1 VRASGTRP
9 SILFRSPCSHPGTA
23 RLLAVA
29 AIASA
34 MAVVSPSLALDPVID
49 RFAAVPDCIFPDPR
63 RGILSYTVSL
73 AARIRIAAI
82 EEIGLIGVTRTFH
95 DVPGSFP
102 SSFRT
107 AIVDPRPSAN
117 VVAYEL
123 VAIGEDGTAVRRRLD
138 FRYRRAAFDLLPPV
152 SHIRGT
158 GPTASRNT
166 IRVRCEPYQC
176 HLSQLFIQVRSSD
189 RRRGWQ
195 GGHRAHFRSTP
206 WRPMG
211 ELQHRVAQ
219 HRQVSRWWHRRM
231 DRAREG
237 SLHARRYSAIGPCKS
252 RSLMRF
258 APTTDRIRFIR
269 PNARHATQHDLGTRS
284 GSPYR
289 SAAI

>member
-9 SILFRSPCSHPGTA
+9 SILFRSPCGHPGTA

-34 MAVVSPSLALDPVID
+34 MAVVSSPSLALDPVID

-102 SSFRT
+102 SSVRT
-107 AIVDPRPSAN
+107 GIVDPRPSAN

-158 GPTASRNT
+158 GPPPRETRYESDANLINVTSLSCSFRFDRPIGGEAGRAGTAHIFEARPGDQWVSCSIVWRSTAKSRAGGT
-166 IRVRCEPYQC
+166 VEWTARVR
-176 HLSQLFIQVRSSD
+176 D
-189 RRRGWQ
+189 RCTQ
-195 GGHRAHFRSTP
+195 GVIA
-206 WRPMG
+206 
-211 ELQHRVAQ
+211 
-219 HRQVSRWWHRRM
+219 
-231 DRAREG
+231 
-237 SLHARRYSAIGPCKS
+237 
-252 RSLMRF
+252 
-258 APTTDRIRFIR
+258 
-269 PNARHATQHDLGTRS
+269 
-284 GSPYR
+284 R
-289 SAAI
+289 SAPVNPVR